1 VEGESIELRIAQDL
15 VRLQTRG
22 AAWRLLLAARA
33 TQDGTS
39 VADGSGDGTQHWMGA
54 GISLAF

>member
-1 VEGESIELRIAQDL
+1 MSTNGFTGLPTAELES
-15 VRLQTRG
+15 RG

-33 TQDGTS
+33 TQDGTA
-39 VADGSGDGTQHWMGA
+39 VAEGSGDGTQHWMGA